1 MLLQTLFIADFYQSH
16 LSLVSKNLQCRQQDH
31 LRVRRGS
38 ALCAFHYPRVGVS
51 SEGIAVVLC
60 VCVLA
65 KSQTL
70 AVAALNSETQGSQG
84 LLCSLE
90 KVVSSRLA
98 GLLLSC
104 EAAKAG
110 KFW

>member
-1 MLLQTLFIADFYQSH
+1 MYFG
-16 LSLVSKNLQCRQQDH
+16 C
-31 LRVRRGS
+31 
-38 ALCAFHYPRVGVS
+38 HYPRVGVS

-65 KSQTL
+65 KSPTL
-70 AVAALNSETQGSQG
+70 AAAALNSETHGSQD

>member
-1 MLLQTLFIADFYQSH
+1 MYFG
-16 LSLVSKNLQCRQQDH
+16 C
-31 LRVRRGS
+31 
-38 ALCAFHYPRVGVS
+38 HYPRVGVS

-60 VCVLA
+60 VCVWVCVLA

-70 AVAALNSETQGSQG
+70 AVAALNSETQGSQD